1 MDMPAR
7 IMAEQIG
14 IAKKDGQS
22 FGVGRWIADEAAPN
36 ATAYVRA
43 DLHDALAAEN
53 ARLIHDIERA
63 QVALSEMATDNEK
76 LRKLLQEVLAVAE
89 RNERGVVTDAA
100 RAAITEAP

>member
-1 MDMPAR
+1 MMDMPAR

-53 ARLIHDIERA
+53 ARLREAMQKIAEA
-63 QVALSEMATDNEK
+63 DNPYEPCGW
-76 LRKLLQEVLAVAE
+76 AI
-89 RNERGVVTDAA
+89 NTA
-100 RAAITEAP
+100 RAAITATP

>member
-36 ATAYVRA
+36 ATTYTRA

-53 ARLIHDIERA
+53 ERLRD
-63 QVALSEMATDNEK
+63 ALA
-76 LRKLLQEVLAVAE
+76 LVLAWHDKDKHTAGQITLE
-89 RNERGVVTDAA
+89 RSNAFAKA
-100 RAAITEAP
+100 RAAMGPSRHN